1 MGDRKM
7 IEEKENMPFSGCAK
21 LAINIEGLFFLLR
34 SSYKPRAHKLEK
46 SYEKWIKETRLDIR
60 AGP

>member
-1 MGDRKM
+1 V
-7 IEEKENMPFSGCAK
+7 FSLLSAGAK
-21 LAINIEGLFFLLR
+21 LVIGIEGLFFLLG